1 MTTLGLLDEMRSAVE
16 PQTVTSIREVPI
28 NPAVWR
34 SPSAHDDQ
42 IQTLVQQL
50 FFRQDSGRVRH
61 VAFAAL
67 DAKTET
73 AQLCMDV
80 ASARAA
86 AGLHDVGLIDARLQS
101 TPLHTELQIEAN
113 TRADA
118 SWLIAPR
125 LWLAPRRKWL
135 DESAERVWDPSLAR
149 LHATTMEFDFS
160 ILCFDPFSWLTTKLS
175 QACNGVVMVLT
186 ANKTRRLVAAQM
198 QEQLRRSRVPLLGTV
213 LADRRFPVP
222 AGLYRNL

>member
-1 MTTLGLLDEMRSAVE
+1 VY
-16 PQTVTSIREVPI
+16 
-28 NPAVWR
+28 
-34 SPSAHDDQ
+34 DDQ
-42 IQTLVQQL
+42 VQALVQQL

-67 DAKTET
+67 ESQTET

-80 ASARAA
+80 AMAVAA

-101 TPLHTELQIEAN
+101 TPLQEKLQIAPS
-113 TRADA
+113 TRPDV
-118 SWLIAPR
+118 SSLIAPR

-135 DESAERVWDPSLAR
+135 DESAQRIWDPSLAR

-160 ILCFDPFSWLTTKLS
+160 ILCFDPFSWLTSKLS
-175 QACNGVVMVLT
+175 QACNGVVIVLT

-198 QEQLRRSRVPLLGTV
+198 QEQLRRMRVPLLGTV
-213 LADRRFPVP
+213 LAERRFPVP